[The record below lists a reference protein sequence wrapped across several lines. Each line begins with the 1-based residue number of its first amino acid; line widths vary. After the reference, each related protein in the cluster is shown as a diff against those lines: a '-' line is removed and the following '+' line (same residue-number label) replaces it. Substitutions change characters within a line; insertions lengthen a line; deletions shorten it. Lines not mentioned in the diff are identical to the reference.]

1 MDEGLPVTSNLY
13 LDGLWSEEAALGGR
27 LIRKQPKTLDR
38 EEMGKSIMEVFHAV
52 GGVPRLAHWANENY
66 GYFATKLLP
75 KLLPQDKQALVNSGT
90 LNITYIA
97 AIPESPLDVS
107 PTPVESTEVS
117 FNDADAT

>member
-1 MDEGLPVTSNLY
+1 
-13 LDGLWSEEAALGGR
+13 LWSEEAALGGR
-27 LIRKQPKTLDR
+27 LIRKSPKGLDR

-75 KLLPQDKQALVNSGT
+75 KLLPQDKQALVNQGT

-97 AIPESPLDVS
+97 AIPESPLDAAPIDISSQEVS
-107 PTPVESTEVS
+107 PY
-117 FNDADAT
+117 DADAT